1 VRPVLPALFLAA
13 AAFAAEVPLDHA
25 RYTAA
30 LKEFRA
36 QDGRSLATLQAA
48 GKSAEERRAA
58 IDDVRERLVDEPAGP
73 LTKEI
78 ANLLAQASPADARL
92 LLAALAEAKAA
103 GATTAVAALAGQAGS
118 PVRVDAA
125 LALAEIGGAKAVPVL
140 AGLAKDEALAE
151 EVVNALAKASGPGV
165 TEAFNAGIRDAKA
178 DLSGR
183 VALIKAAVVRNNRA
197 VAAALCA
204 TVLEEPLR
212 LESQKA
218 LLKLATSADLPALRQ
233 AEQAVANAATKAA
246 LGRLIA
252 KLEKPEGK

>member
-1 VRPVLPALFLAA
+1 VRLLPVCLLAA
-13 AAFAAEVPLDHA
+13 AAFAADVAPDHA
-25 RYTAA
+25 RYVAA

-36 QDGRSLATLQAA
+36 QEGRSLAALRSPAA
-48 GKSAEERRAA
+48 SSEERRAA
-58 IDDVRERLVDEPAGP
+58 IDDIRERLVDEPSGS
-73 LTKEI
+73 LTKEV
-78 ANLLAQASPADARL
+78 AALLAAAGPAEARL

-103 GATTAVAALAGQAGS
+103 GATPQVAALAGQAGS

-125 LALAEIGGAKAVPVL
+125 LALAELGGAKAVPVL
-140 AGLAKDEALAE
+140 AALAKDEAIAE
-151 EVVNALAKASGPGV
+151 DVIQALAKVSGPGV

-178 DLSGR
+178 DLPAR
-183 VALIKAAVVRNNRA
+183 VALIKAAVVRNHRA
-197 VAAALCA
+197 VAAALCT
-204 TVLEEPLR
+204 TVLEEPMR